1 MAAFMM
7 LAACNNASKK
17 SETTAAA
24 EQAPTQDTIVYEHEY
39 LVKVGDM
46 APDFT
51 LKYTDG
57 SEFTLSALRGKVVML
72 QFTASWCGICR
83 GEMPHIE
90 SRIWQPHKDNADFV
104 LVGVDREEPREV
116 VEEYTCMVDLAKFFL
131 EFTVDESCGKCAPC
145 RIGTV
150 RLLEILTKI
159 TEGNGEMEDL
169 DKLEELANYIKSA
182 SLCGLGQTA
191 PNPVLSTLANFRDEY
206 IAHIVDKKCPAG
218 VCKNLM
224 TYKID
229 QEKCIGCGMCMR
241 QCPADAIYK
250 TDYVAPGHKLPSL
263 AIDASKCVKC
273 GACMTGC
280 KKINAIYKD

>member
-1 MAAFMM
+1 MKKMTFLMAALVM

-57 SEFTLSALRGKVVML
+57 TEFTLSKLRGKVVML

-116 VEEYTCMVDLAKFFL
+116 VEEYTAKIGTTYPMLLDEKGDVFASYALRKSGITRNVLIDRDGRIVKLTRRFVEPEFNDLVATIDSLLAK
-131 EFTVDESCGKCAPC
+131 
-145 RIGTV
+145 
-150 RLLEILTKI
+150 
-159 TEGNGEMEDL
+159 
-169 DKLEELANYIKSA
+169 
-182 SLCGLGQTA
+182 
-191 PNPVLSTLANFRDEY
+191 
-206 IAHIVDKKCPAG
+206 
-218 VCKNLM
+218 
-224 TYKID
+224 
-229 QEKCIGCGMCMR
+229 
-241 QCPADAIYK
+241 
-250 TDYVAPGHKLPSL
+250 
-263 AIDASKCVKC
+263 
-273 GACMTGC
+273 
-280 KKINAIYKD
+280 